1 MRKPFWLLLGTC
13 FLTFAA
19 AACVEIGTDR
29 DDDDAGISDKGDN
42 DSDAGTGGAG
52 GGDDSDASDGSDSG
66 DSDAEA
72 GHIPA
77 ELVGTWSI
85 STSGEYVSGR
95 SEYVFASAGTYTVST
110 LLDTKTECIF
120 THTEGVANA
129 VGNQLTLAPSKTQR
143 RKSADCEATTPFED
157 VALAEPKTY
166 TWEIR
171 EEDSWTF
178 LDLTDDEMTVSLS
191 KDD

>member
-1 MRKPFWLLLGTC
+1 MRKIAW
-13 FLTFAA
+13 LTFGACLLA
-19 AACVEIGTDR
+19 LGSACVQLGTDR
-29 DDDDAGISDKGDN
+29 DDDDAGTPGLGNN
-42 DSDAGTGGAG
+42 DSDGGNG
-52 GGDDSDASDGSDSG
+52 GPDGSGGSGGSDDSDGG
-66 DSDAEA
+66 DVEP

-95 SEYVFASAGTYTVST
+95 SEYAFAAAGTYTVST
-110 LLDTKTECIF
+110 LLDTKSECIF

-129 VGNQLTLAPSKTQR
+129 VGNQLTLTPQKTQR
-143 RKSADCEATTPFED
+143 RKSPNCDAVTPFDD
-157 VALAEPKTY
+157 VAVAEPTTY

-171 EEDSWTF
+171 QEDSWTF
-178 LDLTDDEMTVSLS
+178 LDLTDDDGTVSLA